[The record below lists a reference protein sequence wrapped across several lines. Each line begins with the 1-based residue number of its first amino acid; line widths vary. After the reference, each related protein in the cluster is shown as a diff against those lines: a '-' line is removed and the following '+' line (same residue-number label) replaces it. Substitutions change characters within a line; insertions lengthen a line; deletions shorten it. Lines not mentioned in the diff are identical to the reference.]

1 MIIRIHTL
9 FFEFQSLIV
18 ELQKHSKI
26 VLRFKRMIVKIQIY
40 FFGFKILLLR
50 LKFEL
55 ENSLNFKI

>member
-1 MIIRIHTL
+1 MTRMIIRNHTL

-40 FFGFKILLLR
+40 FFGFQKLLLR
-50 LKFEL
+50 LKFE
-55 ENSLNFKI
+55 